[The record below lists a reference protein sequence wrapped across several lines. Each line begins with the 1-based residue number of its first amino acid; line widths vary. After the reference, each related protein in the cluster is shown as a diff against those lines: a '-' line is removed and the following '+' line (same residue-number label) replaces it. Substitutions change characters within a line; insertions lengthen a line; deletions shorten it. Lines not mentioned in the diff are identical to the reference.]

1 MDLDALIN
9 SDGADS
15 LKHRSPMVPEEQET
29 VAKRNTAQCQPSQ
42 PPPQK
47 IPKNE
52 GSGRRY
58 EEENQGSINRRAFPE
73 IAPAKTDTQT
83 FYQLVQPQEES
94 YAGKKS
100 LCVTLV
106 LGRLASHARLFPDPT
121 PIIEA
126 ERRAEPTSPFREFP
140 RSLGIAGF
148 LNAKTLPSPPSIST
162 HRILPLPTLGS
173 SSDAQQEGDRE
184 ILGLM
189 LSSVLFTHRLTAVVA
204 LGPEW
209 RGIITAPALGKLV
222 FHVLKPRIV
231 LPGLGSLHSLATLSS
246 LMLAGC
252 TSFKEPE
259 IPLEVA
265 THNHR
270 GKASGSDSAVAGEE
284 EATTRIPFGRTPLFP
299 DKNMLYASFA
309 QFEKLTFS
317 LPGSY
322 NELTKIFDRVVS
334 ASKLFH
340 ESTNLLNLFYTFVQ
354 KCYSNAELR
363 KQQGIS
369 LFKELYDESK
379 RQQKSH
385 AQKID

>member
-15 LKHRSPMVPEEQET
+15 LKHRSPMEPEEQET
-29 VAKRNTAQCQPSQ
+29 VAKRNSAQCQSSQ

-47 IPKNE
+47 IPKTE
-52 GSGRRY
+52 SSGREH
-58 EEENQGSINRRAFPE
+58 EEEHQGPINIRAFPE
-73 IAPAKTDTQT
+73 IAPAKTDTQE
-83 FYQLVQPQEES
+83 FRQLVQPQEKS

-106 LGRLASHARLFPDPT
+106 LGRLASHVRLFPDPT

-126 ERRAEPTSPFREFP
+126 ERCAEPTSPFREFP

-148 LNAKTLPSPPSIST
+148 LNAKTLPSPPSISA

-173 SSDAQQEGDRE
+173 SSEAQQEGDRE

-231 LPGLGSLHSLATLSS
+231 LPGLGSLHSLVTLSS

-299 DKNMLYASFA
+299 DKNMIYASFA

-334 ASKLFH
+334 ESKSFH
-340 ESTNLLNLFYTFVQ
+340 ESTNLLNLFYAFVQ

-379 RQQKSH
+379 RQQKSQ